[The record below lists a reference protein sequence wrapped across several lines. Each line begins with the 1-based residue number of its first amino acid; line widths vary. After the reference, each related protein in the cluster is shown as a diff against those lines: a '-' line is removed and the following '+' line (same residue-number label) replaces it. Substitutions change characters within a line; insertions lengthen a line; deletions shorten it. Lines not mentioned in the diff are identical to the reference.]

1 MLDILLLALTLI
13 LYMLNGSYIL
23 YHFSVLKIKFVSF
36 SIFCIVE
43 LLIVLLS
50 VAVHHGWFRF
60 LIELVMYI
68 SLLQHFRN
76 KDFKVNTFLT
86 MFTLTFCYFVKMF
99 ISIFIV
105 RHIFKIKDDIICGVI
120 GDFCVIPSYFIL
132 LKCLAINPK
141 QLIIADQE
149 WESDFGDSEDNLE
162 EFKRERDFEQ
172 EQNKLIVFSEILMV
186 FFYLYNNFVRLSDF
200 GSRFNFRYVVF
211 IYVFLFFMMLHL
223 INVKYKE
230 WENSKL
236 LIYKDRLLSG
246 LATYTQEVDKS
257 YQSVR
262 MFRHDFT
269 NILVSMR
276 ETIETQEIEAV
287 RKTYGEILEK
297 SSIILE
303 ENRKEVAKLSNITVL
318 ELKSVLSAK
327 ILQAEMRN
335 VTVEL
340 EIPGVIDNI
349 RVEKLD
355 IVRLIGIALDNA
367 IDAAVE
373 TEVDKAVIKVA
384 IFNKGLTR
392 YYVIENDMVQEKLPI
407 PLIFEE
413 GYSTKGA
420 HRGHGLANLDAITSN
435 YPSVS
440 YRIQAKNYK
449 FRIELEM
456 S

>member
-1 MLDILLLALTLI
+1 
-13 LYMLNGSYIL
+13 
-23 YHFSVLKIKFVSF
+23 
-36 SIFCIVE
+36 
-43 LLIVLLS
+43 
-50 VAVHHGWFRF
+50 
-60 LIELVMYI
+60 
-68 SLLQHFRN
+68 
-76 KDFKVNTFLT
+76 
-86 MFTLTFCYFVKMF
+86 
-99 ISIFIV
+99 
-105 RHIFKIKDDIICGVI
+105 
-120 GDFCVIPSYFIL
+120 
-132 LKCLAINPK
+132 
-141 QLIIADQE
+141 
-149 WESDFGDSEDNLE
+149 
-162 EFKRERDFEQ
+162 
-172 EQNKLIVFSEILMV
+172 
-186 FFYLYNNFVRLSDF
+186 
-200 GSRFNFRYVVF
+200 
-211 IYVFLFFMMLHL
+211 MMLHL